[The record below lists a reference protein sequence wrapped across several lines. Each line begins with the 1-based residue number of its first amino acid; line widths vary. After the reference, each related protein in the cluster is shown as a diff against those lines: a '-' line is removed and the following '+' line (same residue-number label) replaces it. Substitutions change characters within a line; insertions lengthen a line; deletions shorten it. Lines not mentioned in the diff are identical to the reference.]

1 MSFIISLH
9 GCDTFRMCVLS
20 HFFSYLCGC
29 VLRICFMSKLLEAWN
44 FIRRYK
50 YAITIGVFLLI
61 IGVLDENSLIRR
73 ISHRR
78 EIYQLNSEIERYRK
92 QYEEDSRMLKEI
104 TSNPKELEKVAR
116 ERYLMKKSN
125 EDIYVFEEDLK

>member
-1 MSFIISLH
+1 
-9 GCDTFRMCVLS
+9 
-20 HFFSYLCGC
+20 
-29 VLRICFMSKLLEAWN
+29 MSKLLEAWN

-78 EIYQLNSEIERYRK
+78 EIYQLISEIERYRK